1 MKQLHRRVVVTGL
14 GILSPIGNSVD
25 DAWYSC
31 IEGKSGITS
40 VDIGLKNNP
49 VTIGGRLKD
58 FNPENFLDSKEI
70 RRIDPFI
77 QYGIIA
83 ANQSIE
89 HSGILESNI
98 DLTKV
103 GVNFGAGIGGID
115 TIEKNK
121 VLLEEKGYKKVSPF
135 FVPGSIVNMISGLVS
150 IKHGFMG
157 PNTSVVTACSTGN
170 HCIGTA
176 ARSIAC
182 GEADVMIAGGAEM
195 ASTPLSIA
203 GFISARAL
211 SLNPNPEVASRP
223 WDKDRDG
230 FVLSD
235 GAGSLVLEDYGHAK
249 ARGATIHAEIIGFG
263 ASSDAYHMTAP
274 PEDGRGA
281 ALAMSNAIN
290 DAEINLSEVDYI
302 NAHGTSTPV
311 GDMQELHAVREV
323 FKDYD
328 YLPKLTSTKSLT
340 GHSLGA
346 TGVQEAI
353 YTLVMMNNNFISGSA
368 NIENEDPEIG
378 KIEIPRKTLQNID
391 INLALSN
398 SFGFGGTNA
407 CLAISKY
414 N

>member
-14 GILSPIGNSVD
+14 GILSPIGNNVD
-25 DAWYSC
+25 DAWNSC
-31 IEGKSGITS
+31 IEGKSGITT
-40 VDIGLKNNP
+40 VEIGLANNP
-49 VTIGGRLKD
+49 VKIGGRLKD
-58 FNPENFLDSKEI
+58 FNSENFLDSKEI

-89 HSGILESNI
+89 HSGILDSNI

-121 VLLEEKGYKKVSPF
+121 ILLEEKGYKKVSPF

-176 ARSIAC
+176 ARSISC

-195 ASTPLSIA
+195 ASTPLSVA

-211 SLNPNPEVASRP
+211 SMNSNPEAASRP
-223 WDKDRDG
+223 WDNDRDG

-235 GAGSLVLEDYGHAK
+235 GAGSLVLEEYEHAK
-249 ARGATIHAEIIGFG
+249 SRGATIHAEIIGFG
-263 ASSDAYHMTAP
+263 TSSDAYHMTAP

-290 DAEINLSEVDYI
+290 DAEIDTSEIDYI
-302 NAHGTSTPV
+302 NAHGTSTPL
-311 GDMQELHAVREV
+311 GDIAETVALKKV
-323 FKDYD
+323 FGSDV
-328 YLPKLTSTKSLT
+328 PQISSTKSMT
-340 GHSLGA
+340 GHTLGA
-346 TGVQEAI
+346 AGAI
-353 YTLVMMNNNFISGSA
+353 ESIFCIKA
-368 NIENEDPEIG
+368 INEGI
-378 KIEIPRKTLQNID
+378 IPPT
-391 INLALSN
+391 INLDNPDPLCDLDFTPLVSSEKKVEVAMNN
-398 SFGFGGTNA
+398 SFGFGGTNST
-407 CLAISKY
+407 LVFKKI
-414 N
+414 

>member
-14 GILSPIGNSVD
+14 GILSPIGNTVE
-25 DAWYSC
+25 DAWISC
-31 IEGKSGITS
+31 VEGKSGITT
-40 VDIGLKNNP
+40 VDIGLENNP
-49 VTIGGRLKD
+49 VTIGGRLKNFD
-58 FNPENFLDSKEI
+58 SHDFLDSKEV

-83 ANQSIE
+83 ANQSIKN
-89 HSGILESNI
+89 SGILESDL
-98 DLTKV
+98 DLTRV

-121 VLLEEKGYKKVSPF
+121 TLLEERGYKKVSPF

-182 GEADVMIAGGAEM
+182 GEADVMVAGGAEM

-211 SLNPNPEVASRP
+211 SLNPDPQAASRP
-223 WDKDRDG
+223 WDRDRDG

-235 GAGSLVLEDYGHAK
+235 GSGSLVLEEYDHAK
-249 ARGATIHAEIIGFG
+249 SRGAKIYAEIIGFG
-263 ASSDAYHMTAP
+263 TSSDAHHMTAP

-281 ALAMSNAIN
+281 ALAMTNAID
-290 DAEINLSEVDYI
+290 DAQINRSEVDYI
-302 NAHGTSTPV
+302 NAHGTSTPL
-311 GDMQELHAVREV
+311 GDIAETIALKSV
-323 FKDYD
+323 FGKSV
-328 YLPKLTSTKSLT
+328 PQISSTKSMT
-340 GHSLGA
+340 GHTLGA
-346 TGVQEAI
+346 AGAI
-353 YTLVMMNNNFISGSA
+353 ESIFCIMAI
-368 NIENEDPEIG
+368 NEGI
-378 KIEIPRKTLQNID
+378 IPPT
-391 INLALSN
+391 INLDNPDPLCDLNYTPLVSNEKKVSVAMNN
-398 SFGFGGTNA
+398 SFGFGGTNST
-407 CLAISKY
+407 LVFKNI
-414 N
+414 

>member
-14 GILSPIGNSVD
+14 GILSPIGNTLD
-25 DAWYSC
+25 EAWNSC
-31 IEGKSGITS
+31 INGTSGITNI
-40 VDIGLKNNP
+40 DIDLDNNP
-49 VTIGGRLKD
+49 IKVGGRLKN
-58 FNPENFLDSKEI
+58 FNPEDFLDSKEI

-89 HSGILESNI
+89 HSGILNSKI
-98 DLTKV
+98 DLSRI

-121 VLLEEKGYKKVSPF
+121 SLLEKRGYKKVSPF

-176 ARSIAC
+176 ARSIAY

-211 SLNPNPEVASRP
+211 SMNSDPQTASRP
-223 WDKDRDG
+223 WHKDRDG

-235 GAGSLVLEDYGHAK
+235 GAGSLVLEDFDHAK
-249 ARGATIHAEIIGFG
+249 ARGATIHAELIGFG
-263 ASSDAYHMTAP
+263 ASSDAHHMTAP

-281 ALAMSNAIN
+281 VLSMINAIN

-302 NAHGTSTPV
+302 NAHGTSTPL
-311 GDMQELHAVREV
+311 GDIAETIALKKV
-323 FKDYD
+323 FGESV
-328 YLPKLTSTKSLT
+328 PQISSTKSMT
-340 GHSLGA
+340 GHTLGA
-346 TGVQEAI
+346 AGAI
-353 YTLVMMNNNFISGSA
+353 ESIFCIKAINDGI
-368 NIENEDPEIG
+368 
-378 KIEIPRKTLQNID
+378 IPPT
-391 INLALSN
+391 INLDNPDSQCDLNYTPLVSTEKKVNVAMNN
-398 SFGFGGTNA
+398 SFGFGGTNST
-407 CLAISKY
+407 LVFKKI
-414 N
+414 

>member
-14 GILSPIGNSVD
+14 GILSPIGNTVE
-25 DAWYSC
+25 DAWTSC
-31 IEGKSGITS
+31 VEGKSGITT
-40 VDIGLKNNP
+40 VDIGLENNP
-49 VTIGGRLKD
+49 VTIGGRLKNFD
-58 FNPENFLDSKEI
+58 SNDFLDSKEV

-89 HSGILESNI
+89 NSGILESDL
-98 DLTKV
+98 DLTRV

-121 VLLEEKGYKKVSPF
+121 TLLEERGYKKVSPF

-182 GEADVMIAGGAEM
+182 GEADVMVAGGAEM

-211 SLNPNPEVASRP
+211 SLNQDPQAASRP
-223 WDKDRDG
+223 WDRDRDG

-235 GAGSLVLEDYGHAK
+235 GSGSLVLEEYDHAK
-249 ARGATIHAEIIGFG
+249 SRGAEIYAEIIGFG
-263 ASSDAYHMTAP
+263 TSSDAHHMTAP

-281 ALAMSNAIN
+281 ALAMTNAID
-290 DAEINLSEVDYI
+290 DAQINRSEVDYI
-302 NAHGTSTPV
+302 NAHGTSTPL
-311 GDMQELHAVREV
+311 GDIAETIALKSV
-323 FKDYD
+323 FGKSV
-328 YLPKLTSTKSLT
+328 PQISSTKSMT
-340 GHSLGA
+340 GHTLGA
-346 TGVQEAI
+346 AGAI
-353 YTLVMMNNNFISGSA
+353 ESIFCIMAI
-368 NIENEDPEIG
+368 NEGI
-378 KIEIPRKTLQNID
+378 IPPT
-391 INLALSN
+391 INLDNPDPLCDLNYTPLVSNEKKVSVAMNN
-398 SFGFGGTNA
+398 SFGFGGTNST
-407 CLAISKY
+407 LVFKNI
-414 N
+414 

>member
-14 GILSPIGNSVD
+14 GILSPIGNTVNDS
-25 DAWYSC
+25 WSSC
-31 IEGKSGITS
+31 IEGKSGITT

-49 VTIGGRLKD
+49 VNVGGRLKN
-58 FNPENFLDSKEI
+58 FNTDEFLDSKEV

-77 QYGIIA
+77 QYGLIA

-89 HSGILESNI
+89 NSGILESDV
-98 DLTKV
+98 DLKKV

-121 VLLEEKGYKKVSPF
+121 ALLEDRGYRKVSPF

-211 SLNPNPEVASRP
+211 SLNPDPDSASRP
-223 WDKDRDG
+223 WDRDRDG

-235 GAGSLVLEDYGHAK
+235 GAGSLVLEDFSHAK
-249 ARGATIHAEIIGFG
+249 ARGAIIHAEIIGFG
-263 ASSDAYHMTAP
+263 TSSDAYHMTAP

-281 ALAMSNAIN
+281 ALAMSNAID
-290 DAEINLSEVDYI
+290 DAEINISDVDYI
-302 NAHGTSTPV
+302 NAHGTSTPL
-311 GDMQELHAVREV
+311 GDVAETVALKSV
-323 FKDYD
+323 FGDSV
-328 YLPKLTSTKSLT
+328 PQISSTKSMT
-340 GHSLGA
+340 GHTLGA
-346 TGVQEAI
+346 AGAI
-353 YTLVMMNNNFISGSA
+353 ESIFCIKAINNGI
-368 NIENEDPEIG
+368 
-378 KIEIPRKTLQNID
+378 IPPT
-391 INLALSN
+391 INLDNPDPLCDLNYTPLVSIEKDVTIAMNN
-398 SFGFGGTNA
+398 SFGFGGTNST
-407 CLAISKY
+407 LVFKKI
-414 N
+414 

>member
-14 GILSPIGNSVD
+14 GILSPIGNTVE
-25 DAWYSC
+25 DAWTSC
-31 IEGKSGITS
+31 VEGISGITT
-40 VDIGLKNNP
+40 VDIGLENNP
-49 VTIGGRLKD
+49 VTIGGRLKNFD
-58 FNPENFLDSKEI
+58 SNDFLDSKEV

-89 HSGILESNI
+89 NSGILESDL
-98 DLTKV
+98 DLTRV

-121 VLLEEKGYKKVSPF
+121 TLLEERGYKKVSPF

-182 GEADVMIAGGAEM
+182 GEADVMVAGGAEM

-211 SLNPNPEVASRP
+211 SLNPDPKAASRP
-223 WDKDRDG
+223 WDRDRDG

-235 GAGSLVLEDYGHAK
+235 GSGSLVLEEYDHAK
-249 ARGATIHAEIIGFG
+249 SRGAKIYAEIIGFG
-263 ASSDAYHMTAP
+263 TSSDAHHMTAP

-281 ALAMSNAIN
+281 ALAMTNAID
-290 DAEINLSEVDYI
+290 DAQINRSEVDYI
-302 NAHGTSTPV
+302 NAHGTSTPL
-311 GDMQELHAVREV
+311 GDIAETIALKSV
-323 FKDYD
+323 FGKSV
-328 YLPKLTSTKSLT
+328 PQISSTKSMT
-340 GHSLGA
+340 GHTLGA
-346 TGVQEAI
+346 AGAI
-353 YTLVMMNNNFISGSA
+353 ESIFCIMAI
-368 NIENEDPEIG
+368 NEGI
-378 KIEIPRKTLQNID
+378 IPPT
-391 INLALSN
+391 INLDNPDPLCDLNYTPLVSNEKKVSVAMNN
-398 SFGFGGTNA
+398 SFGFGGTNST
-407 CLAISKY
+407 LVFKNI
-414 N
+414 

>member
-14 GILSPIGNSVD
+14 GILSPIGNTVD
-25 DAWYSC
+25 DAWRSC
-31 IEGKSGITS
+31 IEGKSGITT
-40 VDIGLKNNP
+40 VDIGLQNNP
-49 VTIGGRLKD
+49 VRIGGRLKNFD
-58 FNPENFLDSKEI
+58 SNEFLDSKEV

-89 HSGILESNI
+89 NSGILDSKV

-121 VLLEEKGYKKVSPF
+121 TLLEKKGYKKVSPF

-176 ARSIAC
+176 ARSISC

-211 SLNPNPEVASRP
+211 STNPDPKAASRP
-223 WDKDRDG
+223 WDRDRDG

-235 GAGSLVLEDYGHAK
+235 GAGSLVLEEFEHAK
-249 ARGATIHAEIIGFG
+249 ARGAHIYTEIIGFG

-281 ALAMSNAIN
+281 ALAMTNAID
-290 DAEINLSEVDYI
+290 DAQIDVSEVDYI
-302 NAHGTSTPV
+302 NAHGTSTPL
-311 GDMQELHAVREV
+311 GDIAETIALKSV
-323 FKDYD
+323 FGDSV
-328 YLPKLTSTKSLT
+328 PQISSTKSMT
-340 GHSLGA
+340 GHTLGA
-346 TGVQEAI
+346 AGAI
-353 YTLVMMNNNFISGSA
+353 ESIFCIKA
-368 NIENEDPEIG
+368 INEGI
-378 KIEIPRKTLQNID
+378 IPPT
-391 INLALSN
+391 INLDNPDPLCDLNYTPLVSSEKKVSVAINN
-398 SFGFGGTNA
+398 SFGFGGTNST
-407 CLAISKY
+407 LVFKNI
-414 N
+414 

>member
-14 GILSPIGNSVD
+14 GILSPIGNNVD
-25 DAWYSC
+25 DAWNSC
-31 IEGKSGITS
+31 IEGKSGITT
-40 VDIGLKNNP
+40 VDIGLANNP
-49 VTIGGRLKD
+49 VKIGGRLKD

-89 HSGILESNI
+89 HSGILDSNI

-121 VLLEEKGYKKVSPF
+121 ILLEEKGYKKVSPF

-176 ARSIAC
+176 ARSISC

-195 ASTPLSIA
+195 ASTPLSVA

-211 SLNPNPEVASRP
+211 SMNSNPEAASRP

-235 GAGSLVLEDYGHAK
+235 GAGSLVLEEFEHAK
-249 ARGATIHAEIIGFG
+249 SRGATIHAEIIGFG
-263 ASSDAYHMTAP
+263 TSSDAYHMTAP

-281 ALAMSNAIN
+281 ALAMSNAIS
-290 DAEINLSEVDYI
+290 DAEIDTSEINYI
-302 NAHGTSTPV
+302 NAHGTSTPL
-311 GDMQELHAVREV
+311 GDIAETVALKKV
-323 FKDYD
+323 FGSDV
-328 YLPKLTSTKSLT
+328 PQISSTKSMT
-340 GHSLGA
+340 GHTLGA
-346 TGVQEAI
+346 AGAI
-353 YTLVMMNNNFISGSA
+353 ESIFCIKA
-368 NIENEDPEIG
+368 INEGI
-378 KIEIPRKTLQNID
+378 IPPT
-391 INLALSN
+391 INLDNPDPLCDLNFTPLVSSEKKVEVAMNN
-398 SFGFGGTNA
+398 SFGFGGTNST
-407 CLAISKY
+407 LVFKKI
-414 N
+414 

>member
-14 GILSPIGNSVD
+14 GILSPIGNTVD
-25 DAWYSC
+25 DSWSSC
-31 IEGKSGITS
+31 IEGKSGITT

-49 VTIGGRLKD
+49 VNVGGRLKN
-58 FNPENFLDSKEI
+58 FNTDEFLDSKEV

-77 QYGIIA
+77 QYGLIA

-89 HSGILESNI
+89 NSGILESDV
-98 DLTKV
+98 DLKKV

-121 VLLEEKGYKKVSPF
+121 ALLEDRGYRKVSPF
-135 FVPGSIVNMISGLVS
+135 FVPGSIVNMISGLLS

-211 SLNPNPEVASRP
+211 SLNPDPDSASRP
-223 WDKDRDG
+223 WDRDRDG

-235 GAGSLVLEDYGHAK
+235 GAGSLVLEDFSHAK
-249 ARGATIHAEIIGFG
+249 ARGAIIHAEIIGFG
-263 ASSDAYHMTAP
+263 TSSDAYHMTAP

-281 ALAMSNAIN
+281 ALAMSNAID
-290 DAEINLSEVDYI
+290 DAEINISDVDYI
-302 NAHGTSTPV
+302 NAHGTSTPL
-311 GDMQELHAVREV
+311 GDVAETVALKSV
-323 FKDYD
+323 FGDSV
-328 YLPKLTSTKSLT
+328 PQISSTKSMT
-340 GHSLGA
+340 GHTLGA
-346 TGVQEAI
+346 AGAI
-353 YTLVMMNNNFISGSA
+353 ESIFCIKAINNGI
-368 NIENEDPEIG
+368 
-378 KIEIPRKTLQNID
+378 IPPT
-391 INLALSN
+391 INLDNPDPLCDLNYTPLVSIEKDVTIAMNN
-398 SFGFGGTNA
+398 SFGFGGTNST
-407 CLAISKY
+407 LVFKNI
-414 N
+414 

>member
-14 GILSPIGNSVD
+14 GILSPIGNNVD
-25 DAWYSC
+25 DAWNSC
-31 IEGKSGITS
+31 IEGKSGITT
-40 VDIGLKNNP
+40 VDIGLANNP
-49 VTIGGRLKD
+49 VKIGGRLKD

-89 HSGILESNI
+89 HSGILDSNI

-103 GVNFGAGIGGID
+103 GVNFGAGISGID

-121 VLLEEKGYKKVSPF
+121 ILLEEKGYKKVSPF

-176 ARSIAC
+176 ARSISC

-195 ASTPLSIA
+195 ASTPLSVA

-211 SLNPNPEVASRP
+211 SMNSNPEAASRP

-235 GAGSLVLEDYGHAK
+235 GAGSLVLEEYEHAK
-249 ARGATIHAEIIGFG
+249 SRGATIHAEIIGFG
-263 ASSDAYHMTAP
+263 TSSDAYHMTAP

-290 DAEINLSEVDYI
+290 DAEIDTSEIDYI
-302 NAHGTSTPV
+302 NAHGTSTPL
-311 GDMQELHAVREV
+311 GDIAETVALKKV
-323 FKDYD
+323 FGSDV
-328 YLPKLTSTKSLT
+328 PQISSTKSMT
-340 GHSLGA
+340 GHTLGA
-346 TGVQEAI
+346 AGAI
-353 YTLVMMNNNFISGSA
+353 ESIFCIKA
-368 NIENEDPEIG
+368 INEGI
-378 KIEIPRKTLQNID
+378 IPPT
-391 INLALSN
+391 INLDNPDPLCDLNFTPLVSSEKKVEVAMNN
-398 SFGFGGTNA
+398 SFGFGGTNST
-407 CLAISKY
+407 LVFKKI
-414 N
+414 

>member
-14 GILSPIGNSVD
+14 GILSPIGNTVD
-25 DAWYSC
+25 DAWHSC

-103 GVNFGAGIGGID
+103 GVNFGAGIGGIY

-235 GAGSLVLEDYGHAK
+235 GAGSLVLEDYDHAK

-302 NAHGTSTPV
+302 NAHGTSTPL
-311 GDMQELHAVREV
+311 GDIAETIALKKV
-323 FKDYD
+323 FGDVV
-328 YLPKLTSTKSLT
+328 PQISSTKSMT
-340 GHSLGA
+340 GHTLGA
-346 TGVQEAI
+346 AGAI
-353 YTLVMMNNNFISGSA
+353 ESIFCIKA
-368 NIENEDPEIG
+368 INEGIVP
-378 KIEIPRKTLQNID
+378 PT
-391 INLALSN
+391 INLDNPDPLCDLNYTPLVSTEKEVVIAMNN
-398 SFGFGGTNA
+398 SFGFGGTNST
-407 CLAISKY
+407 LVFKKI
-414 N
+414 

>member
-14 GILSPIGNSVD
+14 GILSPIGNNVD
-25 DAWYSC
+25 DAWSSC
-31 IEGKSGITS
+31 IEGQSGITT
-40 VDIGLKNNP
+40 VDIGLANNP
-49 VTIGGRLKD
+49 VKIGGRLKD

-89 HSGILESNI
+89 HSGILDSNI

-121 VLLEEKGYKKVSPF
+121 ILLEEKGYKKVSPF

-195 ASTPLSIA
+195 ASTPLSVA
-203 GFISARAL
+203 GFFSARAL
-211 SLNPNPEVASRP
+211 SMNSNPEAASRP

-235 GAGSLVLEDYGHAK
+235 GAGSLVLEEYEHAK
-249 ARGATIHAEIIGFG
+249 SRGATIHAEIIGFG
-263 ASSDAYHMTAP
+263 TSSDAYHMTAP

-290 DAEINLSEVDYI
+290 DAEIDTSEIDYI
-302 NAHGTSTPV
+302 NAHGTSTPL
-311 GDMQELHAVREV
+311 GDIAETVALKKV
-323 FKDYD
+323 FGTDV
-328 YLPKLTSTKSLT
+328 PQISSTKSMT
-340 GHSLGA
+340 GHTLGA
-346 TGVQEAI
+346 AGAI
-353 YTLVMMNNNFISGSA
+353 ESIFCIKA
-368 NIENEDPEIG
+368 INEGI
-378 KIEIPRKTLQNID
+378 IPPT
-391 INLALSN
+391 INLDNPDPLCDLNFTPLVSSEKKVEVSMNN
-398 SFGFGGTNA
+398 SFGFGGTNST
-407 CLAISKY
+407 LVFKKI
-414 N
+414 

>member
-14 GILSPIGNSVD
+14 GILSPIGNNVA
-25 DAWYSC
+25 DAWLAC
-31 IEGKSGITS
+31 IEGKSGITT

-49 VTIGGRLKD
+49 VKIGGRLKN
-58 FNPENFLDSKEI
+58 FNSDEFLDSKEV
-70 RRIDPFI
+70 RRVDPFI
-77 QYGIIA
+77 QYGLIA
-83 ANQSIE
+83 ANQSIKN
-89 HSGILESNI
+89 SGILESNV
-98 DLTKV
+98 DLKKV

-121 VLLEEKGYKKVSPF
+121 TLLEEKGYKRVSPF

-211 SLNPNPEVASRP
+211 SMNSDPQAASRP
-223 WDKDRDG
+223 WDRDRDG

-235 GAGSLVLEDYGHAK
+235 GAGSLVLEDFDHAN
-249 ARGATIHAEIIGFG
+249 ARGAKIYAEIIGFG
-263 ASSDAYHMTAP
+263 TSSDAHHMTAP

-281 ALAMSNAIN
+281 ALAMTNAI
-290 DAEINLSEVDYI
+290 DDSEINLSEVDYI
-302 NAHGTSTPV
+302 NAHGTSTPL
-311 GDMQELHAVREV
+311 GDIAETIALKGV
-323 FKDYD
+323 FGETV
-328 YLPKLTSTKSLT
+328 PQISSTKSMT
-340 GHSLGA
+340 GHTLGA
-346 TGVQEAI
+346 AGAI
-353 YTLVMMNNNFISGSA
+353 ESIFCIKA
-368 NIENEDPEIG
+368 INEGI
-378 KIEIPRKTLQNID
+378 IPPT
-391 INLALSN
+391 INLDNPDSHCDLNYTPLVSNEKKVSVAMNN
-398 SFGFGGTNA
+398 SFGFGGTNST
-407 CLAISKY
+407 LVFKNI
-414 N
+414 

>member
-14 GILSPIGNSVD
+14 GILSPIGNTVD
-25 DAWYSC
+25 EAWHSC
-31 IEGKSGITS
+31 IEGKSGITA
-40 VDIGLKNNP
+40 VDIGLENNP
-49 VTIGGRLKD
+49 VKIGGRLKD
-58 FNPENFLDSKEI
+58 FYPEDFLDAKEV

-83 ANQSIE
+83 ANQSIDN
-89 HSGILESNI
+89 SGILESNI

-121 VLLEEKGYKKVSPF
+121 ILLEEKGYKKVSPF

-211 SLNPNPEVASRP
+211 SLNSNPEAASRP
-223 WDKDRDG
+223 WDIDRDG

-235 GAGSLVLEDYGHAK
+235 GAGSLVLEEYEHAK
-249 ARGATIHAEIIGFG
+249 ARGANIHAEVIGFG

-290 DAEINLSEVDYI
+290 DAEINLSEIDYI
-302 NAHGTSTPV
+302 NAHGTSTPL
-311 GDMQELHAVREV
+311 GDIAETIALKKV
-323 FKDYD
+323 FKDAV
-328 YLPKLTSTKSLT
+328 PQISSTKSMT
-340 GHSLGA
+340 GHTLGA
-346 TGVQEAI
+346 AGAI
-353 YTLVMMNNNFISGSA
+353 ESIFCIKAINRGI
-368 NIENEDPEIG
+368 
-378 KIEIPRKTLQNID
+378 IPPT
-391 INLALSN
+391 INLENPDPLCDLNYTPLVSTEKEVTVAMNN
-398 SFGFGGTNA
+398 SFGFGGTNST
-407 CLAISKY
+407 LVFKKI
-414 N
+414 